1 MTNFKSAPY
10 LTTLAL
16 FLCFAVL
23 LGSPQKVR
31 AAADGQTPPA
41 QEETP
46 KPDPG
51 TTAQGNCISED
62 DGFHRDGKRVTFV
75 ITLTNKCEARIK
87 CEVFAYMVSAKGPSS
102 GRATL
107 ILATKSKGDAAR
119 KSYAMKVKM
128 ASGSVQSARE
138 CKVM

>member
-1 MTNFKSAPY
+1 MTIRSISRLSAA
-10 LTTLAL
+10 LILFGGATLGMPPRAM
-16 FLCFAVL
+16 
-23 LGSPQKVR
+23 

-62 DGFHRDGKRVTFV
+62 DGFHRDGKRVTFL

-87 CEVFAYMVSAKGPSS
+87 CEVFAYMTSAKGPSQ

-107 ILATKSKGDAAR
+107 VLAAKSKGEVAR

-128 ASGSVQSARE
+128 SSGSVQVARE